1 MVNLLRGSTQPPF
14 KRISEEENLAMGE
27 NEACV
32 SLRAYLLPSPS
43 GEGRRVGRGPKGGKR
58 CVCLKKGL
66 IES

>member
-43 GEGRRVGRGPKGGKR
+43 GGEKSRKRAQRRKK
-58 CVCLKKGL
+58 VCLFKEGTH
-66 IES
+66 